1 MYTNF
6 SSEANKKAKL
16 RALPGKKIL
25 ISSKLSRFRHNKIFG
40 WDEDIKSVTKYF
52 NGPCRFALKTQDFD
66 SLVFSKL
73 TNSAINGIYVR
84 YYEATLSFRVSVT
97 PLGGK
102 FPHLPD
108 FFVT

>member
-6 SSEANKKAKL
+6 SSEANKKAKP

-25 ISSKLSRFRHNKIFG
+25 ISFISLSRFRHNKIFG

-66 SLVFSKL
+66 SLVFS
-73 TNSAINGIYVR
+73 
-84 YYEATLSFRVSVT
+84 
-97 PLGGK
+97 
-102 FPHLPD
+102 
-108 FFVT
+108 